1 MGIFFVFPFI
11 FILYCALISFTTT
24 SSSLHCNYVF
34 IQRHSVAL
42 LIIVLVNP
50 PPSEQDI
57 VGEPFSSSSLFVDT
71 AAGEAPGTTLW
82 YLAVVKWQRL
92 FFLFSSQPVNVAS
105 PRGLVAS
112 WPPSS
117 SFTVCS
123 SFSSSFKWFKR
134 TTGKKRANVSLLGS
148 SFVWLVSFLVRIL
161 VLPAPCPSPVQS
173 AFPRVAG
180 GATGGGCDL
189 CHCCLRQTKTPFKGQ
204 SIEWSDGN
212 RIAENWP

>member
-71 AAGEAPGTTLW
+71 AAGEAPGTTLIPRRREV
-82 YLAVVKWQRL
+82 AVFIFPL
-92 FFLFSSQPVNVAS
+92 FFSAS
-105 PRGLVAS
+105 ERGFTSWPRGLLAAVV
-112 WPPSS
+112 
-117 SFTVCS
+117 FIH
-123 SFSSSFKWFKR
+123 
-134 TTGKKRANVSLLGS
+134 SLL
-148 SFVWLVSFLVRIL
+148 L
-161 VLPAPCPSPVQS
+161 VLVVVQVVQEDDWQKKS
-173 AFPRVAG
+173 
-180 GATGGGCDL
+180 
-189 CHCCLRQTKTPFKGQ
+189 
-204 SIEWSDGN
+204 
-212 RIAENWP
+212 

>member
-1 MGIFFVFPFI
+1 MGIFFVFTFI
-11 FILYCALISFTTT
+11 FILYRALISFTTT

-82 YLAVVKWQRL
+82 FSPSWSGSVY
-92 FFLFSSQPVNVAS
+92 FSSFLLSQWTWLH
-105 PRGLVAS
+105 LVAS

-117 SFTVCS
+117 SFTTCS
-123 SFSSSFKWFKR
+123 SFSLSFKWFKR
-134 TTGKKRANVSLLGS
+134 TTGKKRANVSLFRS
-148 SFVWLVSFLVRIL
+148 SFVRLVSFLVRIL
-161 VLPAPCPSPVQS
+161 VLPAPCRSPVQS

>member
-1 MGIFFVFPFI
+1 MGIFFVFTFI
-11 FILYCALISFTTT
+11 FILYRAPISFTRT
-24 SSSLHCNYVF
+24 SSSRHCNSVF

-50 PPSEQDI
+50 SLSEQDI
-57 VGEPFSSSSLFVDT
+57 VGELFSSSSLFVDT

-82 YLAVVKWQRL
+82 LSLSWSGEVKRL

-105 PRGLVAS
+105 PRGLLAS
-112 WPPSS
+112 VVFIHNLLLVLVVVQVVQEDDWQ
-117 SFTVCS
+117 
-123 SFSSSFKWFKR
+123 
-134 TTGKKRANVSLLGS
+134 KRANVSLFRS
-148 SFVWLVSFLVRIL
+148 SFVWLVSFLVGIL
-161 VLPAPCPSPVQS
+161 VLPAPCRSPVQS
-173 AFPRVAG
+173 VFPRVAG